1 MDKYINNVNDINKNI
16 IEIVNLCL
24 KSYLV
29 NINFEDLNKKS
40 KLIEYNKK
48 INCIFE
54 DKIVDY
60 GFIINNKFN
69 ENFKIKLSYQ
79 LCNKLIEKILDFNNN
94 NIIELNDGNTL
105 SKIIIGNYL
114 KNNIINVEEEIKLS
128 KKYNV
133 LSKNTSLFAEIKKD
147 SFLFFKKTLQIKSI
161 KFTIDK
167 EKNEESEGFVNKT
180 KKTINNIFNNI
191 FTNKKKLILQEND
204 IISEKISHL
213 MLESCDDNNN
223 YKNNYDN
230 DNEYNYH
237 FDLDKFLKKY
247 KKKSSEN
254 ENNDKNIN
262 DEKKE
267 KKEEN
272 KIKDEKI
279 DIKNIILTQD
289 IMEGYWEKN
298 NETEKIINKI
308 NDIYEKIK
316 NYLNEKKIED
326 NLEKILLTFIMIYYI
341 ENKEQN
347 LINDYLLILEKG
359 KKYLKKQNISYNV
372 ILNDNNL

>member
-60 GFIINNKFN
+60 GFIINNKFD

-79 LCNKLIEKILDFNNN
+79 LCNKIIEKVLDFNNN

-230 DNEYNYH
+230 DNKYNYH
-237 FDLDKFLKKY
+237 FDFDKIIKKY
-247 KKKSSEN
+247 KKKVL
-254 ENNDKNIN
+254 KM
-262 DEKKE
+262 
-267 KKEEN
+267 
-272 KIKDEKI
+272 KI
-279 DIKNIILTQD
+279 
-289 IMEGYWEKN
+289 M
-298 NETEKIINKI
+298 INKI
-308 NDIYEKIK
+308 LMMKKKKKIK
-316 NYLNEKKIED
+316 LKMKK
-326 NLEKILLTFIMIYYI
+326 
-341 ENKEQN
+341 
-347 LINDYLLILEKG
+347 LI
-359 KKYLKKQNISYNV
+359 
-372 ILNDNNL
+372 

>member
-161 KFTIDK
+161 KFTNDK

-191 FTNKKKLILQEND
+191 FTNKKN
-204 IISEKISHL
+204 
-213 MLESCDDNNN
+213 
-223 YKNNYDN
+223 
-230 DNEYNYH
+230 
-237 FDLDKFLKKY
+237 
-247 KKKSSEN
+247 
-254 ENNDKNIN
+254 
-262 DEKKE
+262 
-267 KKEEN
+267 
-272 KIKDEKI
+272 
-279 DIKNIILTQD
+279 
-289 IMEGYWEKN
+289 
-298 NETEKIINKI
+298 
-308 NDIYEKIK
+308 
-316 NYLNEKKIED
+316 
-326 NLEKILLTFIMIYYI
+326 
-341 ENKEQN
+341 
-347 LINDYLLILEKG
+347 
-359 KKYLKKQNISYNV
+359 
-372 ILNDNNL
+372 

>member
-1 MDKYINNVNDINKNI
+1 MPLDYIKENVENSIKLIEKIKADLGGTNIYNPLNDILNKNYDNINIPKYIFLLTDGAIENKEKVLDLILLNRKNFIVHSLGIGYYFDKELIRKSAEYGYGVYKYINNVNDINKNI

-40 KLIEYNKK
+40 KLIESNKK

-60 GFIINNKFN
+60 GFIINNKFD

-79 LCNKLIEKILDFNNN
+79 LYNKLIEKVLDFNNN

-191 FTNKKKLILQEND
+191 FTKKKN
-204 IISEKISHL
+204 
-213 MLESCDDNNN
+213 
-223 YKNNYDN
+223 
-230 DNEYNYH
+230 
-237 FDLDKFLKKY
+237 
-247 KKKSSEN
+247 
-254 ENNDKNIN
+254 
-262 DEKKE
+262 
-267 KKEEN
+267 
-272 KIKDEKI
+272 
-279 DIKNIILTQD
+279 
-289 IMEGYWEKN
+289 
-298 NETEKIINKI
+298 
-308 NDIYEKIK
+308 
-316 NYLNEKKIED
+316 
-326 NLEKILLTFIMIYYI
+326 
-341 ENKEQN
+341 
-347 LINDYLLILEKG
+347 
-359 KKYLKKQNISYNV
+359 
-372 ILNDNNL
+372 

>member
-60 GFIINNKFN
+60 GFIINNKFD

-79 LCNKLIEKILDFNNN
+79 LCNKLIEKVLDFNNN

-147 SFLFFKKTLQIKSI
+147 SFLFFKKTSQIKSI

-180 KKTINNIFNNI
+180 KKNN
-191 FTNKKKLILQEND
+191 
-204 IISEKISHL
+204 
-213 MLESCDDNNN
+213 
-223 YKNNYDN
+223 
-230 DNEYNYH
+230 
-237 FDLDKFLKKY
+237 
-247 KKKSSEN
+247 
-254 ENNDKNIN
+254 
-262 DEKKE
+262 
-267 KKEEN
+267 
-272 KIKDEKI
+272 
-279 DIKNIILTQD
+279 
-289 IMEGYWEKN
+289 
-298 NETEKIINKI
+298 
-308 NDIYEKIK
+308 
-316 NYLNEKKIED
+316 
-326 NLEKILLTFIMIYYI
+326 
-341 ENKEQN
+341 
-347 LINDYLLILEKG
+347 
-359 KKYLKKQNISYNV
+359 
-372 ILNDNNL
+372 

>member
-60 GFIINNKFN
+60 GFIINNKFD

-79 LCNKLIEKILDFNNN
+79 LCNKLIEKVLDFNNN

-191 FTNKKKLILQEND
+191 FTNKKN
-204 IISEKISHL
+204 
-213 MLESCDDNNN
+213 
-223 YKNNYDN
+223 
-230 DNEYNYH
+230 
-237 FDLDKFLKKY
+237 
-247 KKKSSEN
+247 
-254 ENNDKNIN
+254 
-262 DEKKE
+262 
-267 KKEEN
+267 
-272 KIKDEKI
+272 
-279 DIKNIILTQD
+279 
-289 IMEGYWEKN
+289 
-298 NETEKIINKI
+298 
-308 NDIYEKIK
+308 
-316 NYLNEKKIED
+316 
-326 NLEKILLTFIMIYYI
+326 
-341 ENKEQN
+341 
-347 LINDYLLILEKG
+347 
-359 KKYLKKQNISYNV
+359 
-372 ILNDNNL
+372 

>member
-161 KFTIDK
+161 KFSIDK

-191 FTNKKKLILQEND
+191 FTNKKN
-204 IISEKISHL
+204 
-213 MLESCDDNNN
+213 
-223 YKNNYDN
+223 
-230 DNEYNYH
+230 
-237 FDLDKFLKKY
+237 
-247 KKKSSEN
+247 
-254 ENNDKNIN
+254 
-262 DEKKE
+262 
-267 KKEEN
+267 
-272 KIKDEKI
+272 
-279 DIKNIILTQD
+279 
-289 IMEGYWEKN
+289 
-298 NETEKIINKI
+298 
-308 NDIYEKIK
+308 
-316 NYLNEKKIED
+316 
-326 NLEKILLTFIMIYYI
+326 
-341 ENKEQN
+341 
-347 LINDYLLILEKG
+347 
-359 KKYLKKQNISYNV
+359 
-372 ILNDNNL
+372 

>member
-1 MDKYINNVNDINKNI
+1 M
-16 IEIVNLCL
+16 
-24 KSYLV
+24 
-29 NINFEDLNKKS
+29 
-40 KLIEYNKK
+40 IEYNKK

-79 LCNKLIEKILDFNNN
+79 LCNKLIEKVLDFNNN

-114 KNNIINVEEEIKLS
+114 KNNIINVEKEIKLS

-180 KKTINNIFNNI
+180 KKIINNIFNNI

-213 MLESCDDNNN
+213 MLN
-223 YKNNYDN
+223 
-230 DNEYNYH
+230 H
-237 FDLDKFLKKY
+237 VM
-247 KKKSSEN
+247 
-254 ENNDKNIN
+254 IIIII
-262 DEKKE
+262 
-267 KKEEN
+267 
-272 KIKDEKI
+272 KII
-279 DIKNIILTQD
+279 MIMIMNIIIT
-289 IMEGYWEKN
+289 
-298 NETEKIINKI
+298 
-308 NDIYEKIK
+308 
-316 NYLNEKKIED
+316 
-326 NLEKILLTFIMIYYI
+326 
-341 ENKEQN
+341 
-347 LINDYLLILEKG
+347 LI
-359 KKYLKKQNISYNV
+359 
-372 ILNDNNL
+372 